1 MRRYAVLLRPEARE
15 DLQSIFDGVLK
26 VSQNRNV
33 ARNFVSRILQ
43 RCRRIG
49 NVPHG
54 GQPRDDLMAGMRT
67 VPFEDSAV
75 ITYSLPTRWRLS
87 TFFTEAGTTML
98 SIKKCIPKIEA
109 LTSNLR
115 N

>member
-1 MRRYAVLLRPEARE
+1 MW
-15 DLQSIFDGVLK
+15 
-26 VSQNRNV
+26 
-33 ARNFVSRILQ
+33 RNFVSRILQ

-75 ITYSLPTRWRLS
+75 ITYFVTDKAEIVNIFHGGRDYDAFYQKVHS
-87 TFFTEAGTTML
+87 ED
-98 SIKKCIPKIEA
+98 
-109 LTSNLR
+109 
-115 N
+115 